1 METMLSIIIPTHN
14 RSADVLENLAA
25 LVPQCRDQPIEIIVV
40 DSASKPAEAAFLRE
54 AAKDGGFKLIRMDA
68 PGASRARN
76 AGIALAKGP
85 WLGFL
90 DDDAVPHS
98 DWVARAMSRINA
110 SAENVGVIAGRA
122 LPRWPDKPVARG
134 FKPEDLGPR
143 ARILVSIIDDPDVYR
158 CEGAP
163 LGISANLLLRK
174 EALAKIGGFPV
185 SMGRVKNSLASGE
198 DPYVMDEI
206 VKRGYVAWYDG
217 TMCVDHKIQP
227 KQLTTNWIARRSWHE
242 GMVSLRRSAG
252 AGDRTSLVLKC
263 LASLPALL
271 LMHLARPSNTDYAVR
286 FYHNLGLVCGRVA
299 EMRPG
304 RPFWRVTPPPQSTA
318 TP

>member
-1 METMLSIIIPTHN
+1 MQPVLSIIIPTHN

-25 LVPQCRDQPIEIIVV
+25 LLPQCQEQPVEVIVV
-40 DSASKPAEAAFLRE
+40 DSASKTEEAAILRD
-54 AAKDGGFKLIRMDA
+54 AAKDGSFQLLRMEA

-76 AGIALAKGP
+76 AGIARAQGR

-90 DDDAVPHS
+90 DDDAVPHT
-98 DWVARAMSRINA
+98 DWVVRAMSRINA
-110 SAENVGVIAGRA
+110 SDPTVGVVAGRA
-122 LPRWPDKPVARG
+122 LPRWPESPVARG

-143 ARILVSIIDDPDVYR
+143 ARVLVSIIDDPDVYR

-163 LGISANLLLRK
+163 LGISANLLLLK

-185 SMGRVKNSLASGE
+185 GMGRVKKSLASGE

-252 AGDRTSLVLKC
+252 TSDRTSLVMRC
-263 LASLPALL
+263 FASLPALL
-271 LMHLARPSNTDYAVR
+271 LMHLVRPSNTDYAVR
-286 FYHNLGLVCGRVA
+286 FYHNLGLVCGRIG

-304 RPFWRVTPPPQSTA
+304 RPSWRVSPPQSTA

>member
-1 METMLSIIIPTHN
+1 MQPVLSIIIPTHN

-25 LVPQCRDQPIEIIVV
+25 LLPQCQDQPVEVIVV
-40 DSASKPAEAAFLRE
+40 DSASKPEEAAILRD
-54 AAKDGGFKLIRMDA
+54 AAKDGSFQLLRMEA

-76 AGIALAKGP
+76 AGIAQAQGR

-90 DDDAVPHS
+90 DDDAVPHT

-110 SAENVGVIAGRA
+110 SDPTVGVVAGRA
-122 LPRWPDKPVARG
+122 LPRWPESPVARG

-143 ARILVSIIDDPDVYR
+143 ARVLVSIIDDPDVYR

-163 LGISANLLLRK
+163 LGISANLLLLK

-185 SMGRVKNSLASGE
+185 GMGRVKKSLASGE

-252 AGDRTSLVLKC
+252 TSDRTSLVMRC
-263 LASLPALL
+263 FASLPALL
-271 LMHLARPSNTDYAVR
+271 LMHLVRPSNTDYAVR
-286 FYHNLGLVCGRVA
+286 FYHNLGLVCGRVG

-304 RPFWRVTPPPQSTA
+304 RTAWRVSSSQSTA